1 MRELM
6 SGASDVRM
14 GLLRRKV
21 SYREF
26 AESCGISEIILRAQL
41 DNDVLS
47 DEVLNGYASLEIG
60 GKKVEAPKQR
70 KCWADKGV
78 RNEYVMMVKFE
89 DGSGGLVRKKSDF
102 KPKAGMEMEVE
113 ESDELGVWRLVGKYR
128 NNGVRLDA
136 EEAQGSTAEEA

>member
-1 MRELM
+1 MSELM

-47 DEVLNGYASLEIG
+47 DEVLNGYASLEVE
-60 GKKVEAPKQR
+60 GKKDLAPKQR
-70 KCWADKGV
+70 KCWTDKEV

-89 DGSGGLVRKKSDF
+89 DGSSGLVRKKSDF

-113 ESDELGVWRLVGKYR
+113 ESDESGVWRLVGKYR
-128 NNGVRLDA
+128 KNGVRLDA
-136 EEAQGSTAEEA
+136 EEAQGATTEEA

>member
-47 DEVLNGYASLEIG
+47 DEVLNGYASLEVG

-89 DGSGGLVRKKSDF
+89 DGSGGLVRKKRDF

-113 ESDELGVWRLVGKYR
+113 ESDELGGWRLVGKYR
-128 NNGVRLDA
+128 NNGVRLDDGK
-136 EEAQGSTAEEA
+136 AQGTTSEEG